1 MPVQSPEYILSQSAH
16 RPWPFPNKPWVMA
29 QSWHNL
35 LFAHWSFPP
44 ETIQAL
50 IPAGLTL
57 DTFDGRAWVGVVPFY
72 MRNIRLR
79 GLPPVA
85 YTSAF
90 AELNVRTYVTRDDKP
105 GVWFFSLDASNRI
118 GVEVARTFFHLPYF
132 MTDMRLTRHERT
144 IDYFSHRVD
153 RRTGDGDFI
162 GSYHPVSEVYLS
174 EPGTLDHWLTER
186 YCLYSQRR
194 DGALFRGEIQHVPWP
209 LQRAEAEIKRNTV
222 TEAHDIRLP
231 NDAPLL
237 HYVEQLDIIAWYLER
252 LN

>member
-1 MPVQSPEYILSQSAH
+1 MPVQSPAYILSQAAH
-16 RPWPFPNKPWVMA
+16 RPWPFPAKPWVMA

-79 GLPPVA
+79 GLPPMT

-90 AELNVRTYVTRDDKP
+90 AELNVRTYVTQDDKA

-118 GVEVARTFFHLPYF
+118 GVEVARRFFYLPYF
-132 MTDMRLTRHERT
+132 ITDMRLTQHEHT

-153 RRTGDGDFI
+153 RRTGGGDFI
-162 GSYHPVSEVYLS
+162 GSYYPVSDIYLS
-174 EPGTLDHWLTER
+174 EQDTLDHWLTER
-186 YCLYSQRR
+186 YCLYSQAH
-194 DGALFRGEIQHVPWP
+194 DGTLFRGEIQHVPWP

-222 TEAHDIRLP
+222 TDAHGIHLP
-231 NDAPLL
+231 DEAPLL
-237 HYVEQLDIIAWYLER
+237 HYVEQLDIIAWYLQR
-252 LN
+252 LD